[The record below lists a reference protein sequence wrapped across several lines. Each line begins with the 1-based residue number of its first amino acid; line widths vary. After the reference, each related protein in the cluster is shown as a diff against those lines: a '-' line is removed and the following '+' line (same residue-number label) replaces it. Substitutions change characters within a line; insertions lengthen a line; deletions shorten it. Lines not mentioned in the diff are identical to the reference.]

1 MKNLSNLARELAIKN
16 KKHIA
21 RITDNRDCACE
32 NIVEYLLQ
40 ETGKKIENLSE
51 EELEKYWDAAYY
63 GYQAIENF
71 LDYLE
76 D

>member
-32 NIVEYLLQ
+32 SIVEYLLQ

-51 EELEKYWDAAYY
+51 EELENYWDAADY

-71 LDYLE
+71 LEYL